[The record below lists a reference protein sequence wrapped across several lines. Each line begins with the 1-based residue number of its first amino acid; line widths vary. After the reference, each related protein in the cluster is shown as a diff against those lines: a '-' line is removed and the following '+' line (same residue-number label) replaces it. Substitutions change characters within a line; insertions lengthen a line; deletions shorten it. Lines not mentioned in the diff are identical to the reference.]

1 MSRLARPIRRNLE
14 EPLLRNVQGEGPVWN
29 ETKEAPRANLYS
41 REMLTMIKVTNVF
54 FFSVLA
60 FAGTAASAQNLEA
73 VIDWSRWDA
82 ILRSKV
88 IDGRVDYG
96 AIAADPG
103 FTATVADI
111 ANADLAGHDRQSLL
125 AFSINAYNVLA
136 VKGILDG
143 HSPASSFGKLRFFY
157 RDTYTIA
164 GEERSLHAFENE
176 HIRTLEEPR
185 IHFAIVCAS
194 ASCPPLR
201 SEAYAPQTLD
211 EQLDDNAR
219 RFLNDSAKNRY
230 DLDSGVARISKIFKW
245 FAEDFEA
252 TAGTV
257 PHYIASFVDD
267 EEVAAALRDD
277 LLELRYLKYDWSLNG
292 VKPSP

>member
-1 MSRLARPIRRNLE
+1 MINMTAVFLA
-14 EPLLRNVQGEGPVWN
+14 
-29 ETKEAPRANLYS
+29 
-41 REMLTMIKVTNVF
+41 
-54 FFSVLA
+54 SVLVFGA
-60 FAGTAASAQNLEA
+60 PVASAQDLEA

-82 ILRSKV
+82 ILHETV

-111 ANADLAGHDRQSLL
+111 ANADLAEADRESLL

-143 HSPASSFGKLRFFY
+143 HSPASSFGKLRFFF
-157 RDTYTIA
+157 RDKYTVA
-164 GEERSLHAFENE
+164 GEELSLHAFEKE
-176 HIRTLEEPR
+176 HIRTLDEPR

-201 SEAYAPQTLD
+201 SEAYLPQKLD

-230 DLDSGVARISKIFKW
+230 DLDSGVARVSKILKW
-245 FAEDFEA
+245 FSEDFEA
-252 TAGTV
+252 AAGTV
-257 PHYIASFVDD
+257 QRYIAPFVDD
-267 EEVAAALRDD
+267 EEVAAALREDR
-277 LLELRYLKYDWSLNG
+277 LKLRYLKYDWSLNG
-292 VKPSP
+292 VKSPP

>member
-1 MSRLARPIRRNLE
+1 M
-14 EPLLRNVQGEGPVWN
+14 
-29 ETKEAPRANLYS
+29 TK
-41 REMLTMIKVTNVF
+41 MTTVF
-54 FFSVLA
+54 FSSVLA
-60 FAGTAASAQNLEA
+60 FGGTTASAQELEA

-82 ILRSKV
+82 ILHTNV

-111 ANADLAGHDRQSLL
+111 ANADLAGCDREALL

-143 HSPASSFGKLRFFY
+143 HSPASSFGRLRFFY

-164 GEERSLHAFENE
+164 GEYLSLHAFEKE

-201 SEAYAPQTLD
+201 SEAYLPQKLD

-230 DLDSGVARISKIFKW
+230 DLNANVANVSKIFKW

-252 TAGTV
+252 AAGTV
-257 PHYIASFVDD
+257 PRYIASFVDD
-267 EEVAAALRDD
+267 EEVAAALREDRFK
-277 LLELRYLKYDWSLNG
+277 LRYLKYDWSLNG
-292 VKPSP
+292 IVP

>member
-1 MSRLARPIRRNLE
+1 VAEAADRHEI
-14 EPLLRNVQGEGPVWN
+14 
-29 ETKEAPRANLYS
+29 ETKEARLAKLCS
-41 REMLTMIKVTNVF
+41 REIWTMIKMTAVF
-54 FFSVLA
+54 LTSVLA
-60 FAGTAASAQNLEA
+60 CGGTIASAQSLEA

-82 ILRSKV
+82 ILHENV
-88 IDGRVDYG
+88 MDGRVDYD

-111 ANADLAGHDRQSLL
+111 ANADLTGHDRESVL

-143 HSPASSFGKLRFFY
+143 HSPASSFGRLRFFY
-157 RDTYTIA
+157 RDKYTVA
-164 GEERSLHAFENE
+164 GESLSLHSFEKE

-201 SEAYAPQTLD
+201 SEAYFPQKVD

-219 RFLNDSAKNRY
+219 LFLNDSTRNSY
-230 DLDSGVARISKIFKW
+230 DLDSGVARVSKIFKW
-245 FAEDFEA
+245 FAEDFE
-252 TAGTV
+252 TAAGSV
-257 PHYIASFVDD
+257 PRYIAPFVDD
-267 EEVAAALRDD
+267 EEVAAALRSDRFK
-277 LLELRYLKYDWSLNG
+277 LRYLDYDWSLNG
-292 VKPSP
+292 MKSPP

>member
-1 MSRLARPIRRNLE
+1 M
-14 EPLLRNVQGEGPVWN
+14 
-29 ETKEAPRANLYS
+29 
-41 REMLTMIKVTNVF
+41 TNVTAVF
-54 FFSVLA
+54 ISSVLVFGA
-60 FAGTAASAQNLEA
+60 TVASAQDLEA

-82 ILRSKV
+82 ILHSNV

-103 FTATVADI
+103 FNATVADI
-111 ANADLAGHDRQSLL
+111 AKADLAGHDRESLL

-164 GEERSLHAFENE
+164 GEELSLHAFEKE

-201 SEAYAPQTLD
+201 SEAYLPQKLD
-211 EQLDDNAR
+211 EQLDDNAG

-230 DLDSGVARISKIFKW
+230 NLDSGAAHVSKMFKW
-245 FAEDFEA
+245 FAEDFKA
-252 TAGTV
+252 AAGSV
-257 PHYIASFVDD
+257 QRYIASFVDD

-277 LLELRYLKYDWSLNG
+277 RLKLRYLKYDWSLNG
-292 VKPSP
+292 VKPRP

>member
-1 MSRLARPIRRNLE
+1 
-14 EPLLRNVQGEGPVWN
+14 
-29 ETKEAPRANLYS
+29 
-41 REMLTMIKVTNVF
+41 MIKMTAISII
-54 FFSVLA
+54 SVLA
-60 FAGTAASAQNLEA
+60 FAGTVASAQEFEA

-82 ILRSKV
+82 ILHSYV

-111 ANADLAGHDRQSLL
+111 ANADLAGHDREALL
-125 AFSINAYNVLA
+125 AFSINAYNMLA

-143 HSPASSFGKLRFFY
+143 HSPASSFGRLRFFY

-164 GEERSLHAFENE
+164 GEELSLHAFEKE

-201 SEAYAPQTLD
+201 SEAYLPQTLD
-211 EQLDDNAR
+211 KQLDDNAR

-230 DLDSGVARISKIFKW
+230 DLNANAANVSKIFKW

-252 TAGTV
+252 AAGTV
-257 PHYIASFVDD
+257 QRYIASFIDD
-267 EEVAAALRDD
+267 EEVAAALHEDRFK
-277 LLELRYLKYDWSLNG
+277 LRYLKYDWSLNG
-292 VKPSP
+292 IVP